1 MRISPNTL
9 ALPPVF
15 FAIGFPHDLQLIS
28 IVACEKITCF
38 SLQLVHCTDK
48 KLLLG
53 FGIKIFSFFITHHN
67 LRLDLQLSH
76 PHPFLHSLTLAGFT
90 SIS

>member
-1 MRISPNTL
+1 
-9 ALPPVF
+9 
-15 FAIGFPHDLQLIS
+15 
-28 IVACEKITCF
+28 
-38 SLQLVHCTDK
+38 VHCTDK